1 MVGWERVGMLRRGEE
16 RAWVGCEE
24 AVGFGEEA
32 AMTKDVVCGMQVDE
46 KKAAATSVYK
56 GTTYHFCSAG
66 CKKAF
71 DAAPEKYAGKAT
83 S

>member
-1 MVGWERVGMLRRGEE
+1 
-16 RAWVGCEE
+16 
-24 AVGFGEEA
+24 
-32 AMTKDVVCGMQVDE
+32 MTKDVVCGMQVDE

-71 DAAPEKYAGKAT
+71 DATPEKYAGKAR